1 MKPFILDNE
10 IVLNAANDLLKT
22 SIYAENLVDV
32 IENTPKDK
40 VFTIGVFGGWGTGK
54 SSIIKTA
61 QDTIERTHKK
71 VKFITYDAWKYAN
84 DSFRRMFLLKIQN
97 ELGLIPTEEMNR
109 FYQSEVD
116 EAEPKTKLSAKG
128 IAIAVGVVLII
139 SLILFFIPSVPEE
152 WKVGVPTIGTLGTF
166 LIALINGCFY
176 DLKISYSKP
185 SLFAP
190 EQFEACFKEMMSK
203 CLKRKNWFK
212 RVFFAAKDYVE
223 ITRASLVGI
232 EKLIIVIDNIDRCP
246 SEMAYQLLTDV
257 KTFLSNEDY
266 NLVFIVP
273 VDDDALKKHLFR
285 KWDYSR
291 DEDSNICREK
301 EEFLRKFFNVTLRI
315 KPHQGTEL
323 QHFANKLNRNIE
335 LGFNGD
341 TLAIVAKEYA
351 DNPRRIIQLLNNL
364 SCDLSLY
371 EEDFAKK
378 YETVICAALILREAY
393 TSFYNQAT
401 KDLSV
406 IFNYETR
413 DDRAALNAFMR
424 RAYIIFKQT
433 PSDVMQRILTNT
445 SSIFNDLPEDIQAAV
460 CSYDVDKVKVFSENN
475 QNLQSILVDF
485 ALDKLNT
492 DVKYK
497 AQSQV
502 TQWLSFMSQL
512 YKNRVCDNSRFS
524 AINAALA
531 PYYKTALPI
540 VKDQNTL
547 HSFGKC
553 MADAGFGGLRRE
565 TISFLQ
571 VNIDKD
577 NNCFESVLRGALSN
591 YNSEKDCKDLAPIIS
606 GYFLEHPIYRD
617 FDYSDIQIR
626 SFFGDEFVGKLL
638 EKLVSIDN
646 DRGDDLLWCFNRNKN
661 LSTTSF
667 VSLFNKYSTLFGQT
681 RGKSL
686 AEYLSLIDC
695 LNPYMGVV
703 ETSSM
708 ENEISQ
714 VYCLVTNPRG
724 IPHPSYRAYPQHDSM
739 RSILDEVN
747 DEQAKSVIEFCFEV
761 ARISGGKVDISRS
774 VEILFKKNKAAVVGG
789 AIKIDLLGMSLGQIA
804 GVLVNVDDY
813 DSANDL
819 HLLEILL
826 SRQPDGS
833 MMLDDRVVEKK
844 LQTLVDNS
852 INDNVEKLLQKLVKD
867 TQICEIVTKYVAS
880 LNSEKVNVLP
890 LSVARYAISTFNRE
904 NAESYKNNTD
914 FLIRVLKQ
922 GSALQKKEVVRLMK
936 AKINNEEDLDNVIL
950 VLNNLETEDQGV
962 LKSLIS
968 ELETIKD
975 NETISE
981 ETRANVMAL
990 IERLSSFIKKTGI
1003 IVKLLGK

>member
-1 MKPFILDNE
+1 MKPFIQDTE
-10 IVLNAANDLLKT
+10 KVLNTANDLLKT
-22 SIYAENLVDV
+22 SIYAENLVAV

-84 DSFRRMFLLKIQN
+84 DSFRRMFLLKVQQ
-97 ELGLIPTEEMNR
+97 ELKMQQTEEMSR
-109 FYQSEVD
+109 FYQSETA
-116 EAEPKTKLSAKG
+116 EQEPKTVLSAKG
-128 IAIAVGVVLII
+128 LIICVIVFVVLLALLWLTPLNI
-139 SLILFFIPSVPEE
+139 E
-152 WKVGVPTIGTLGTF
+152 WKVGVTTLGT
-166 LIALINGCFY
+166 LLALIVTLLNGCFY
-176 DLKISYSKP
+176 DLKVTISKP
-185 SLFAP
+185 ALFAP
-190 EQFEACFKEMMSK
+190 EQFEACFKEIMSK
-203 CLKRKNWFK
+203 CLKRKNWFQK
-212 RVFFAAKDYVE
+212 SWGAIKDYVE
-223 ITRASLVGI
+223 VGEVSAVGL
-232 EKLIIVIDNIDRCP
+232 EKLVIVIDNIDRCP
-246 SEMAYQLLTDV
+246 SDMAYQMLTDI
-257 KTFLSNEDY
+257 KTFLSNEEY

-273 VDDDALKKHLFR
+273 VDDEALKKHLFR
-285 KWDYSR
+285 RWSKA
-291 DEDSNICREK
+291 EDIDINKEK

-323 QHFANKLNRNIE
+323 QHFANEINRENR

-371 EEDFAKK
+371 EEDFSKK

-401 KDLSV
+401 KDINI

-413 DDRAALNAFMR
+413 DENVALNAFMR

-433 PSDVMQRILTNT
+433 PSDVMQRIFTNT
-445 SSIFNDLPEDIQAAV
+445 SSIFNDLPEEIQAAV
-460 CSYDVDKVKVFSENN
+460 CSYDVDKVKDFSENN

-497 AQSQV
+497 AQSQA
-502 TQWLSFMSQL
+502 TQWLGFMSQL

-531 PYYKTALPI
+531 PYYKTALPL
-540 VKDQNTL
+540 VEDQNTL

-565 TISFLQ
+565 TISFLKT
-571 VNIDKD
+571 NSTKE
-577 NNCFESVLRGALSN
+577 NNNFNSVLRGALSN
-591 YNSEKDCKDLAPIIS
+591 YNSEKDCNDLAPIIS
-606 GYFLEHPIYRD
+606 EFFLEHPIDRD
-617 FDYSDIQIR
+617 FKYSDLQIS
-626 SFFGDEFVGKLL
+626 SFFGDEFVCRLL
-638 EKLVSIDN
+638 EKVVTIDN
-646 DRGDDLLWCFNRNKN
+646 ERGVDVLWCFNNNKN
-661 LSTTSF
+661 LSKKTF
-667 VSLFNKYSTLFGQT
+667 VALFNKYTTLFGQT
-681 RGKSL
+681 RGKSV
-686 AEYLSLIDC
+686 ADYLTLIDC
-695 LNPYMGVV
+695 LKPYMGVL
-703 ETSSM
+703 ETSSL
-708 ENEISQ
+708 ENEITQ
-714 VYCLVTNPRG
+714 VYSLITSARG

-747 DEQAKSVIEFCFEV
+747 EEQAKPVIDFCYEV
-761 ARISGGKVDISRS
+761 ARVSGGKIDISSS
-774 VEILFKKNKAAVVGG
+774 VEKLFKKNKIAVLEG
-789 AIKIDLLGMSLGQIA
+789 AIRLDSLCISLKPLA
-804 GVLVNVDDY
+804 GVLINADDY
-813 DSANDL
+813 DSANVL
-819 HLLEILL
+819 HLLEVLL
-826 SRQPDGS
+826 SRQTDGS
-833 MMLDDRVVEKK
+833 MMLDEQIIDKK
-844 LQTLVDNS
+844 LQSLVEHSTNS
-852 INDNVEKLLQKLVKD
+852 NVEKLILKLVRD
-867 TQICEIVTKYVAS
+867 TQICEMVTRYVAS
-880 LNSEKVNVLP
+880 LKSERVNSLP
-890 LSVARYAISTFNRE
+890 LSIARYAISSFSRE
-904 NAESYKNNTD
+904 NAESYKDNID

-922 GSALQKKEVVRLMK
+922 GSAPQKKEVVRLMK
-936 AKINNEEDLDNVIL
+936 AKINNEEDLDNVIK

-968 ELETIKD
+968 ELEAIKE